1 MVSFTEAE
9 WYKVHRYRHRA
20 LQKLLHNWP
29 ALVTAFTDFLSS
41 QCNNKNETRAKVTR
55 ILNKL
60 KSYRFLCTMAADL
73 DIVANVTPLSMIFE
87 NNSLTAYEVVPAI
100 RETIAQLET
109 LSEESAYELSKES
122 FLHMFKIKDED
133 DEDEDEDENYCHCIL
148 CKS

>member
-1 MVSFTEAE
+1 MG
-9 WYKVHRYRHRA
+9 HRHRA
-20 LQKLLHNWP
+20 LQKLRHNWP
-29 ALVTAFTDFLSS
+29 TLVTAFTDFLSS
-41 QCNNKNETRAKVTR
+41 ECNNKNETRAKVTR

-73 DIVANVTPLSMIFE
+73 DIDANVTPLSMIFE

-100 RETIAQLET
+100 QETIAQLET
-109 LSEESAYELSKES
+109 LSEESADELSKES

-133 DEDEDEDENYCHCIL
+133 DEDEDENYCHCIL